1 MKIEGKRIRSLK
13 FLENIKEIENKRI
26 GVILENTQ
34 VPEELKIMGTGKFRP
49 NINWGKS
56 SKRNTIGEYKT
67 NKDLPKI
74 DKYINT
80 IEWHWKQY
88 NGRDLDDMYDF
99 FDIYRKVYQKEFIQP
114 LEVDFVFIEERNVI
128 YACIDLNSWKENQ
141 DKVLISVNILLE
153 KFGFCQILNENF
165 DEYIP
170 EDGFKN
176 CNWEILPPGEE
187 IWDVLGTKKYYRP
200 NGEENRKRA
209 TFESYRIT
217 KILEK
222 NPEEKYKGINGFQD
236 YLVFVFDKLCVLETQ
251 KYGNA
256 TYIIKKQDWKYASTL
271 SKKELLNSEF
281 IIDRIIHNEE
291 WNKKIDGII

>member
-1 MKIEGKRIRSLK
+1 MMYDCFNISNYIIKMPSGK
-13 FLENIKEIENKRI
+13 KRI

-114 LEVDFVFIEERNVI
+114 LEVEFVFIEERNVI
-128 YACIDLNSWKENQ
+128 YLKI
-141 DKVLISVNILLE
+141 IIMI
-153 KFGFCQILNENF
+153 QIKIF
-165 DEYIP
+165 
-170 EDGFKN
+170 
-176 CNWEILPPGEE
+176 
-187 IWDVLGTKKYYRP
+187 TQ
-200 NGEENRKRA
+200 
-209 TFESYRIT
+209 
-217 KILEK
+217 KILMNIYQKMALRIAIGKYCHQEK
-222 NPEEKYKGINGFQD
+222 RYGMFQEQKNITDQMEKKTEKEQLLNLI
-236 YLVFVFDKLCVLETQ
+236 
-251 KYGNA
+251 
-256 TYIIKKQDWKYASTL
+256 
-271 SKKELLNSEF
+271 ELLKF
-281 IIDRIIHNEE
+281 
-291 WNKKIDGII
+291 WKKILKKNIKE